1 MSELQNAQL
10 SDFVS
15 TSGPAFKPLSKEDV
29 AAILGV
35 STRTVENWRK
45 EGRIPPSADIGGRVY
60 WHPEVFF
67 AGLNAALR
75 GNIGAQ
81 EGVGQPVKSSVKS
94 QLATNRPSEVTGAVE
109 RSRKKTDKLIAA
121 MTTI

>member
-1 MSELQNAQL
+1 MPTIQTAQL

-15 TSGPAFKPLSKEDV
+15 TSGPAFKPLSKDDV

-45 EGRIPPSADIGGRVY
+45 DGRIPPSADIGGRVY

-67 AGLNAALR
+67 AGINAALR
-75 GNIGAQ
+75 GDVPAHPKDAQ
-81 EGVGQPVKSSVKS
+81 IVKPLRGS
-94 QLATNRPSEVTGAVE
+94 NRPSEATGAVE
-109 RSRKKTDKLIAA
+109 RSRQKTEKLIAS
-121 MTTI
+121 MKLS